1 MDNTTE
7 LKDISLQE
15 QRELERRLNEVVAIG
30 NEHKLPLWHHVVRLI
45 QERHPDQMGFNCNS
59 GEALIEECKRRR
71 LYHKYAKFDRILA
84 EVHAQGSPGEGGT
97 PRPAGP
103 RLTPCPGPGNRQA
116 DHEDIFKITLRNIP
130 HDDVRDACRNFA
142 NQLEEVLL
150 EKSTEETFIH
160 IPLLLLKNQILI
172 ECRKPERRLVN

>member
-30 NEHKLPLWHHVVRLI
+30 NEHNLPLWHHVVRLI

-71 LYHKYAKFDRILA
+71 LYHKYAKFDRILT
-84 EVHAQGSPGEGGT
+84 EVQAQGGPHRQDVAAPGGDPPGAGG
-97 PRPAGP
+97 P
-103 RLTPCPGPGNRQA
+103 QA
-116 DHEDIFKITLRNIP
+116 DHGDSFQT
-130 HDDVRDACRNFA
+130 
-142 NQLEEVLL
+142 
-150 EKSTEETFIH
+150 S
-160 IPLLLLKNQILI
+160 
-172 ECRKPERRLVN
+172 LVNHSHDKVRNDCSK